1 MRLTAIALMMAVLVA
16 IAVGFGLVAQPAAA
30 EVNMEKL
37 LSPAQLNET
46 APAKFQVK
54 FDTSKGEF
62 IIEVTRSWAPNG
74 ADRFY
79 NLVKN
84 GYYDNCRFFRVVAN
98 FMAQF
103 GVSGNPKL
111 NAAWANANI
120 KDDPVK
126 QSNLRGSITY
136 AMAGPNTRT
145 TQLFI
150 NYRDENAQLDK
161 SGFAP
166 FGKVTKG
173 MSVVDAIYSG
183 YGDMPSQGGTG
194 PDPTKIHYEGNTY
207 LEKNFPKLDYIK
219 TATIV
224 TEAAK

>member
-1 MRLTAIALMMAVLVA
+1 MRLTATALMMAALVA
-16 IAVGFGLVAQPAAA
+16 IAVCFGVAVQPATA
-30 EVNMEKL
+30 EVNVEKL
-37 LSPAQLNET
+37 MNPAQLNET
-46 APAKFQVK
+46 APAKFAVE
-54 FDTSKGEF
+54 FDTTKGKF
-62 IIEVTRSWAPNG
+62 ILEVTRAWAPNG

-84 GYYDNCRFFRVVAN
+84 GYFDNCSFFRVVAN
-98 FMAQF
+98 FMVQF

-111 NAAWANANI
+111 SAALANARI

-126 QSNLRGSITY
+126 QSNLRGYITY

-150 NYRDENAQLDK
+150 SFGDNKFLD
-161 SGFAP
+161 SQNFAP

-173 MSVVDAIYSG
+173 MDVVDSIYSG
-183 YGDMPSQGGTG
+183 YGDMPSQGGKG
-194 PDPTKIHYEGNTY
+194 PDPTKIHLEGNAY
-207 LEKNFPKLDYIK
+207 LEKNFPKIDYIK

-224 TEAAK
+224 TDAAK